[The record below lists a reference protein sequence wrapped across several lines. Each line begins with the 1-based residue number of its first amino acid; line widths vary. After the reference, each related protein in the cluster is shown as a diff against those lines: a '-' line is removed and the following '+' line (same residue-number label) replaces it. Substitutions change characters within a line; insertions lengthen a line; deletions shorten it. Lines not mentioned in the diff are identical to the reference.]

1 MNSGTILTT
10 PDAAPARGS
19 LPAHGS
25 LPVLDATPTHDAP
38 SVHRRRLGDVLVE
51 RGLVT
56 PEQLTAALATQKALV
71 GKQRKRLGKLVV
83 ELGFVTER
91 QVAES
96 LAELLSLDLLE
107 HSDLAIT
114 LDIARLLPRPVAERD
129 QVLVLGRTADGLRIA
144 TADPT
149 NVVALDDVRA
159 YTGSQTL
166 TIVVAT
172 ATMIHEQ
179 IARIWSM
186 GEDPISMSSATDDEI
201 DDITDEA
208 VLVHVADQA
217 PTVKLVNQ
225 LLADAVRVGASDIHV
240 EQQADGIWIRHRI
253 DGVLRDVT
261 RMPRSSAPAL
271 VSRLKIVAG
280 MDIAQRRLPQ
290 DGRMKISANGVAV
303 DARVS
308 TLPSVHG
315 EKVVVRLLPDAE
327 RITPLSTLGM
337 ERAQLELLVSAAT
350 SSQGL
355 VLITGPTGSGKTNTL
370 YSLLA
375 EVATRDKNVITLE
388 DPVEIQLAGIT
399 QVQINERAG
408 MTFAR
413 GLRSMLRQDPD
424 VILVGEV
431 RDSETAL
438 LALEASLTGH
448 LVLSTLHT
456 NNACAAVTRL
466 VDMGVEPYL
475 VASSLALV
483 VGQRLVRRPCAACAK
498 PYKPS
503 AELLS
508 RLRLTGADLRGAKP
522 MRGTGCMECND
533 SGYRGRVGIFEVL
546 PVNADLRD
554 VLLST
559 PTEGEVTKV
568 AVAMAMV
575 TMREAGIAKAKRGE
589 TTYEEILRVT

>member
-1 MNSGTILTT
+1 MTDRLRSGERTGPCRRTGHCPGTDPCHRTGPCPCTT
-10 PDAAPARGS
+10 
-19 LPAHGS
+19 
-25 LPVLDATPTHDAP
+25 
-38 SVHRRRLGDVLVE
+38 RRLP
-51 RGLVT
+51 T
-56 PEQLTAALATQKALV
+56 MPPACTCAAGSATSWLNAASSLLNSSPP
-71 GKQRKRLGKLVV
+71 RSRLRSTGWQAAQDDWASWSS
-83 ELGFVTER
+83 TSASR
-91 QVAES
+91 PSARWPNRS
-96 LAELLSLDLLE
+96 PSCSRWTCLSAA
-107 HSDLAIT
+107 DLAIS
-114 LDIARLLPRPVAERD
+114 LDVARLLPRAVAERD

-172 ATMIHEQ
+172 SSMIQEQ
-179 IARIWSM
+179 IARVWSM
-186 GEDPISMSSATDDEI
+186 GEDPISMSSTVDDDI
-201 DDITDEA
+201 DDITDA
-208 VLVHVADQA
+208 AMLVQVADQA

-261 RMPRSSAPAL
+261 RMPKSSAPAL
-271 VSRLKIVAG
+271 VSRLKIIAG
-280 MDIAQRRLPQ
+280 HGHRTTPRAARRPDEDQRERHCSRRAGKHTAVGQWREGRGPTASGRRPHHASRPARHGARSTRSTRVGSDVIAGSGADHGSDRIRQ
-290 DGRMKISANGVAV
+290 DQHACTRCSPKS
-303 DARVS
+303 
-308 TLPSVHG
+308 P
-315 EKVVVRLLPDAE
+315 
-327 RITPLSTLGM
+327 
-337 ERAQLELLVSAAT
+337 RATRT
-350 SSQGL
+350 SSRSK
-355 VLITGPTGSGKTNTL
+355 IRSRF
-370 YSLLA
+370 SL
-375 EVATRDKNVITLE
+375 
-388 DPVEIQLAGIT
+388 PGIT

-466 VDMGVEPYL
+466 IDMGVEPYL

-503 AELLS
+503 ADLLS
-508 RLRLTGADLRGAKP
+508 RLRLTPAR
-522 MRGTGCMECND
+522 
-533 SGYRGRVGIFEVL
+533 
-546 PVNADLRD
+546 
-554 VLLST
+554 ST
-559 PTEGEVTKV
+559 RCPSPC
-568 AVAMAMV
+568 AVQAAWSA
-575 TMREAGIAKAKRGE
+575 TTPDTAGGWASSRSCQ
-589 TTYEEILRVT
+589 

>member
-1 MNSGTILTT
+1 MAHY
-10 PDAAPARGS
+10 D
-19 LPAHGS
+19 PAHQG
-25 LPVLDATPTHDAP
+25 PTAHQ
-38 SVHRRRLGDVLVE
+38 RRRLGDVLVE

-56 PEQLTAALATQKALV
+56 PEQLTAALATQQTLV

-83 ELGFVTER
+83 DLGFATER

-96 LAELLSLDLLE
+96 LASLLSLDLLE
-107 HSDLAIT
+107 AADLAIT
-114 LDIARLLPRPVAERD
+114 LDVARLLPRPVAERD

-166 TIVVAT
+166 TLVVAT
-172 ATMIHEQ
+172 ASMIQEQ
-179 IARIWSM
+179 IARVWSM
-186 GEDPISMSSATDDEI
+186 GEDPISMSNTIDDDVDEI
-201 DDITDEA
+201 TDA
-208 VLVHVADQA
+208 AMLLQVADQA

-225 LLADAVRVGASDIHV
+225 LLADAVRVGASDIHI

-261 RMPRSSAPAL
+261 RMPKSSAPAL
-271 VSRLKIVAG
+271 VSRLKIIAG
-280 MDIAQRRLPQ
+280 MDIAQRRVPQ
-290 DGRMKISANGVAV
+290 DGRMKITANGIAV

-308 TLPSVHG
+308 TLPSVNG
-315 EKVVVRLLPDAE
+315 EKVVVRLLPDAD
-327 RITPLSTLGM
+327 RITPLDRLGM
-337 ERAQLELLVSAAT
+337 EPAQLEALVSAAT

-388 DPVEIQLAGIT
+388 DPVEIQLPGIT

-483 VGQRLVRRPCAACAK
+483 VGQRLVRRPCPACAE
-498 PYKPS
+498 PYTPS
-503 AELLS
+503 ADLLS
-508 RLRLTGADLRGAKP
+508 RLRLTPADLRGALP
-522 MRGTGCMECND
+522 MRGAGCMECND

-546 PVNADLRD
+546 PVTADLRD
-554 VLLST
+554 VLLAN
-559 PTEGEVTKV
+559 PTEGAVTRV

>member
-1 MNSGTILTT
+1 MH
-10 PDAAPARGS
+10 PAVTG
-19 LPAHGS
+19 HQ
-25 LPVLDATPTHDAP
+25 
-38 SVHRRRLGDVLVE
+38 RRRLGDVLIE

-56 PEQLTAALATQKALV
+56 PEELTTALATQQTLV
-71 GKQRKRLGKLVV
+71 GKHRKRLGRLVV
-83 ELGFVTER
+83 DLGFVTER

-96 LAELLSLDLLE
+96 LAELLSLDLLGA
-107 HSDLAIT
+107 SDLAIP
-114 LDIARLLPRPVAERD
+114 LDVARLLPRKVAERD
-129 QVLVLGRTADGLRIA
+129 QVLVLGRTSEGLRIA

-166 TIVVAT
+166 TLVVAT
-172 ATMIHEQ
+172 ASMIQEQ

-186 GEDPISMSSATDDEI
+186 GEDPISMSNAITDDET

-208 VLVHVADQA
+208 VLVRVADQA

-261 RMPRSSAPAL
+261 RMPKSSAPAL

-280 MDIAQRRLPQ
+280 MDIAQRRMPQ
-290 DGRMKISANGVAV
+290 DGRMKITANGIAV

-327 RITPLSTLGM
+327 RITPLDRLGM
-337 ERAQLELLVSAAT
+337 EPAQLEAMVSAAT

-388 DPVEIQLAGIT
+388 DPVEIQLPGIT

-431 RDSETAL
+431 RDTETAL

-508 RLRLTGADLRGAKP
+508 RLRLTPADLRGAKP

-554 VLLST
+554 VLLTT

-575 TMREAGIAKAKRGE
+575 TMRAAGIAKARRGE
-589 TTYEEILRVT
+589 TTYEEVLRVN

>member
-1 MNSGTILTT
+1 VH
-10 PDAAPARGS
+10 PAVTG
-19 LPAHGS
+19 HQ
-25 LPVLDATPTHDAP
+25 
-38 SVHRRRLGDVLVE
+38 RRRLGDVLIE

-56 PEQLTAALATQKALV
+56 SEELTTALATQQTLV
-71 GKQRKRLGKLVV
+71 GKHRKRLGRLVV
-83 ELGFVTER
+83 DLGFVTER

-96 LAELLSLDLLE
+96 LAELLSLDLLGA
-107 HSDLAIT
+107 SDLAIP
-114 LDIARLLPRPVAERD
+114 LDVARLLPRKVAERD
-129 QVLVLGRTADGLRIA
+129 QVLVLGRTSEGLRIA

-166 TIVVAT
+166 TLVVAT
-172 ATMIHEQ
+172 ASMIQEQ

-186 GEDPISMSSATDDEI
+186 GEDPISMSNAITDDET

-208 VLVHVADQA
+208 VLVRVADQA

-261 RMPRSSAPAL
+261 RMPKSSAPAL

-280 MDIAQRRLPQ
+280 MDIAQRRMPQ
-290 DGRMKISANGVAV
+290 DGRMKITANGIAV

-327 RITPLSTLGM
+327 RITPLDRLGM
-337 ERAQLELLVSAAT
+337 EPAQLEAMVSAAT

-388 DPVEIQLAGIT
+388 DPVEIQLPGIT

-431 RDSETAL
+431 RDTETAL

-508 RLRLTGADLRGAKP
+508 RLRLTPADLRGAKP

-554 VLLST
+554 VLLTT

-575 TMREAGIAKAKRGE
+575 TMRAAGIAKARRGE
-589 TTYEEILRVT
+589 TTYEEVLRVN

>member
-1 MNSGTILTT
+1 VNSGTILTAHDT
-10 PDAAPARGS
+10 PTPPAPATANG
-19 LPAHGS
+19 
-25 LPVLDATPTHDAP
+25 AP
-38 SVHRRRLGDVLVE
+38 SVHQRRRLGDVLVE
-51 RGLVT
+51 RALVT
-56 PEQLTAALATQKALV
+56 PEQLSAALATQQTLI

-83 ELGFVTER
+83 DLGFVTER

-107 HSDLAIT
+107 GSDLAIP
-114 LDIARLLPRPVAERD
+114 LDVARLLPRPVAERD
-129 QVLVLGRTADGLRIA
+129 QVLVLGRTSEGLRIA

-159 YTGSQTL
+159 YTGAQTL
-166 TIVVAT
+166 TLVVAT
-172 ATMIHEQ
+172 ASMIQEQ
-179 IARIWSM
+179 IARVWSM
-186 GEDPISMSSATDDEI
+186 HEDPIAMSLDVDDDEF

-208 VLVHVADQA
+208 VLVQVADQA

-261 RMPRSSAPAL
+261 RMPKSSAPAL

-290 DGRMKISANGVAV
+290 DGRMKITANGIAV

-308 TLPSVHG
+308 TLPAVNG
-315 EKVVVRLLPDAE
+315 EKVVIRLLPDAD
-327 RITPLSTLGM
+327 RITPLGRLGM
-337 ERAQLELLVSAAT
+337 EPAQLEALVSAAT

-388 DPVEIQLAGIT
+388 DPVEIQLPGIT

-424 VILVGEV
+424 VVLVGEI

-456 NNACAAVTRL
+456 NNASAAVTRL
-466 VDMGVEPYL
+466 VEMGVEPYL

-483 VGQRLVRRPCAACAK
+483 VGQRLVRRPCPVCAE
-498 PYKPS
+498 PYMPS
-503 AELLS
+503 ADLLS
-508 RLRLTGADLRGAKP
+508 RLRLTAPDLRGATP
-522 MRGTGCMECND
+522 MRGAGCMECND

-554 VLLST
+554 VLLT
-559 PTEGEVTKV
+559 NPTESAVNKV
-568 AVAMAMV
+568 AVAIEMV
-575 TMREAGIAKAKRGE
+575 TMRAAGIAKARRGE

>member
-1 MNSGTILTT
+1 VH
-10 PDAAPARGS
+10 DAPAG
-19 LPAHGS
+19 LAPAGQA
-25 LPVLDATPTHDAP
+25 PATGNEAP
-38 SVHRRRLGDVLVE
+38 SVHQRRRLGDVLLE
-51 RGLVT
+51 RSLVS
-56 PEQLTAALATQKALV
+56 PEQLTAALATQQTLV

-96 LAELLSLDLLE
+96 LAELLSLELLE
-107 HSDLAIT
+107 ASDLAIP
-114 LDIARLLPRPVAERD
+114 LDVARLLPRKVAERD
-129 QVLVLGRTADGLRIA
+129 QVLVLGRTSDGLRIA

-166 TIVVAT
+166 TLVVAT
-172 ATMIHEQ
+172 SSMIQKQ

-186 GEDPISMSSATDDEI
+186 GEDPISMSNGIGDDEI

-208 VLVHVADQA
+208 VLIQVADQA

-240 EQQADGIWIRHRI
+240 EQQVDGIWIRHRI

-261 RMPRSSAPAL
+261 RMPKGSAAAL

-290 DGRMKISANGVAV
+290 DGRMKITANGVAV

-308 TLPSVHG
+308 TLPAVHG

-327 RITPLSTLGM
+327 RITALGRLGM
-337 ERAQLELLVSAAT
+337 EPAQLEALVSAAT

-388 DPVEIQLAGIT
+388 DPVEIQLPGIT

-408 MTFAR
+408 LTFAR

-483 VGQRLVRRPCAACAK
+483 VGQRLVRRPCPACAK

-503 AELLS
+503 IELLR
-508 RLRLTGADLRGAKP
+508 RLRLTAADLRGAKP
-522 MRGTGCMECND
+522 MRGTGCLECND
-533 SGYRGRVGIFEVL
+533 SGYRGRIGIFEVL

-559 PTEGEVTKV
+559 PTEGEVTKI
-568 AVAMAMV
+568 AVAIGMV

-589 TTYEEILRVT
+589 TTYEEVLRVT

>member
-1 MNSGTILTT
+1 MSIDIST
-10 PDAAPARGS
+10 PGAPTSAPAGA
-19 LPAHGS
+19 L
-25 LPVLDATPTHDAP
+25 T
-38 SVHRRRLGDVLVE
+38 RRRLGDVLLE
-51 RGLVT
+51 RDLLT
-56 PEQLTAALATQKALV
+56 SDQLDEVLEAQQNQPVRT
-71 GKQRKRLGKLVV
+71 RKRLGKLIV
-83 ELGFVTER
+83 EMGFLTEK
-91 QVAES
+91 QIAEA
-96 LAELLSLDLLE
+96 LAELLALDLLDA
-107 HSDLAIT
+107 SDLSVPME
-114 LDIARLLPRPVAERD
+114 IARLLPRQLAERAR
-129 QVLVLGRTADGLRIA
+129 VLVLGRTIDGLRIA

-159 YTGSQTL
+159 YTGLHTL
-166 TIVVAT
+166 SLVVT
-172 ATMIHEQ
+172 TDTMIEEQ
-179 IARIWSM
+179 IARIWSLT
-186 GEDPISMSSATDDEI
+186 EDPGAMLKMADDADDESR
-201 DDITDEA
+201 TDEA
-208 VLVHVADQA
+208 TLLRVADQA

-225 LLADAVRVGASDIHV
+225 ILTDGVRMGASDIHV
-240 EQQADGIWIRHRI
+240 EQQRDGIWIRHRI

-261 RMPRSSAPAL
+261 RMPKSSAPAL

-290 DGRMKISANGVAV
+290 DGRMKITANGIAV

-308 TLPSVHG
+308 TLPSVNG
-315 EKVVVRLLPDAE
+315 EKVVVRLLPDAD
-327 RITPLSTLGM
+327 RITPLNRIGM
-337 ERAQLELLVSAAT
+337 EPAQLEALVSAAT

-388 DPVEIQLAGIT
+388 DPVEIQLPGIT

-456 NNACAAVTRL
+456 NNACSAVTRL

-483 VGQRLVRRPCAACAK
+483 VGQRLVRRPCAGCAK
-498 PYKPS
+498 AYKPS
-503 AELLS
+503 VELLS
-508 RLRLTGADLRGAKP
+508 RLRLTAADLRGAKP
-522 MRGTGCMECND
+522 MRGSGCMECND

-554 VLLST
+554 VLLTT

-575 TMREAGIAKAKRGE
+575 TMREAGISKAKRGE
-589 TTYEEILRVT
+589 TTYEEVLRVT

>member
-1 MNSGTILTT
+1 VH
-10 PDAAPARGS
+10 PAVTG
-19 LPAHGS
+19 HQ
-25 LPVLDATPTHDAP
+25 
-38 SVHRRRLGDVLVE
+38 RRRLGDVLIE

-56 PEQLTAALATQKALV
+56 PEELTTALATQQTLV
-71 GKQRKRLGKLVV
+71 GKHRKRLGRLVV
-83 ELGFVTER
+83 DLGFVTER

-96 LAELLSLDLLE
+96 LAELLSLDLLGA
-107 HSDLAIT
+107 SDLAIP
-114 LDIARLLPRPVAERD
+114 LDVARLLPRKVAERD
-129 QVLVLGRTADGLRIA
+129 QVLVLGRTSEGLRIA

-166 TIVVAT
+166 TLVVAT
-172 ATMIHEQ
+172 ASMIQEQ

-186 GEDPISMSSATDDEI
+186 GEDPISMSNAITDDET

-208 VLVHVADQA
+208 VLVRVADQA

-261 RMPRSSAPAL
+261 RMPKSSAPAL

-280 MDIAQRRLPQ
+280 MDIAQRRMPQ
-290 DGRMKISANGVAV
+290 DGRMKITANGIAV

-327 RITPLSTLGM
+327 RITPLDRLGM
-337 ERAQLELLVSAAT
+337 EPAQLEAMVSAAT

-388 DPVEIQLAGIT
+388 DPVEIQLPGIT

-431 RDSETAL
+431 RDTETAL

-508 RLRLTGADLRGAKP
+508 RLRLTPADLRGAKP

-554 VLLST
+554 VLLTT

-575 TMREAGIAKAKRGE
+575 TMRAAGIAKARRGE
-589 TTYEEILRVT
+589 TTYEEVLRVN